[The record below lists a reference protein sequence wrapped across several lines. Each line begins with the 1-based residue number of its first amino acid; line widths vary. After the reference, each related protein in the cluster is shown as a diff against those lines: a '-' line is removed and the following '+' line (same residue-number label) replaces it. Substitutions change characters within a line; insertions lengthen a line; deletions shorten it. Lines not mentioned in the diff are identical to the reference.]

1 MTNSKPAHIVPNQQN
16 DWQKLNEAL
25 IKPIDFV
32 ELKRNEQ
39 AKEIEKKY
47 FLVHQILTCI
57 QPK

>member
-1 MTNSKPAHIVPNQQN
+1 MTNFKPVQVVPNQQN

-25 IKPIDFV
+25 IKPINFV

-57 QPK
+57 QSK